1 MKRIS
6 WLRQART
13 RAGLNYGSNLK
24 PLRHGSSSKKSD
36 SQGPCVEIRPAK
48 ASDSGFI
55 TELSLRVF
63 QVYGPYGDTVSQW
76 FESGTTLTLIA
87 LIDGKSIGFAMIGNL
102 SNDTD
107 LGLAS
112 ELLAI
117 AIEPERQRMGM
128 GEILLKEIER
138 RAIDLKVRRLF
149 LHTAKENIL
158 AQRLFTRNG
167 YHPWWIEKRFYPAG
181 QDAVVMSKEI
191 GWERPERVK

>member
-1 MKRIS
+1 MGPPCKKPDY
-6 WLRQART
+6 QEAR
-13 RAGLNYGSNLK
+13 AK
-24 PLRHGSSSKKSD
+24 
-36 SQGPCVEIRPAK
+36 IRFAK

-55 TELSLRVF
+55 AELSRRVF
-63 QVYGPYGDTVSQW
+63 QIYGPYGDTVSQW
-76 FESGTTLTLIA
+76 FESGTTLTLMV
-87 LIDGKSIGFAMIGNL
+87 LIDGKNIGFAMIGNL

-107 LGLAS
+107 LGQVS

-117 AIEPERQRMGM
+117 AVEPERQRMGM

-149 LHTAKENIL
+149 LHTAKENIS

-167 YHPWWIEKRFYPAG
+167 YHPWGIKRKFYPAG

-191 GWERPERVK
+191 GGEGHGRVK